1 LRRHCREDQDVMIA
15 NTEDMSGGSGHDE
28 PVREPSFQPQ
38 DDTVRKHKLHMI
50 AGRIAELR
58 RDRGWTQAELA
69 RRAGLNRNVVNTTEN
84 ETSFPTRENLARMAS
99 ALGIELNE
107 LTDVFVIE
115 AHHRAPAAL
124 SLTEAKGRP
133 GFMAVQ
139 INRMLKT
146 ATALKIFQLIAE
158 DDADAADRS

>member
-1 LRRHCREDQDVMIA
+1 MIA
-15 NTEDMSGGSGHDE
+15 NLEDTPGGPNSE
-28 PVREPSFQPQ
+28 PVREPSFQPS
-38 DDTVRKHKLHMI
+38 DDNIRKQKLHMI
-50 AGRIAELR
+50 AGRIAEMR

-107 LTDVFVIE
+107 LTDIYVQE

-124 SLTEAKGRP
+124 NITEAKGRP
-133 GFMAVQ
+133 GYVSVQ
-139 INRMLKT
+139 VNRMLRT
-146 ATALKIFQLIAE
+146 TTALKIFQLIA
-158 DDADAADRS
+158 DDDAADRS